1 MNDGRF
7 KPGNN
12 ANPTG
17 SDGGKKRLNKQLAD
31 KLAHCVPSAVKLIEK
46 ALKSSQFEEWKWGT
60 DTVLNRVYGKAPESL
75 EITGAD
81 GGPIAVMSDMP
92 LTAEEF
98 MLKYAPKADE

>member
-1 MNDGRF
+1 MAIAKGTVL
-7 KPGNN
+7 
-12 ANPTG
+12 NPTG

-31 KLAHCVPSAVKLIEK
+31 KLAHTVPAAVKFIESS
-46 ALKSSQFEEWKWGT
+46 LKSDIPIRQEWAT
-60 DTVLNRVYGKAPESL
+60 EIILNRVYGKAPESL